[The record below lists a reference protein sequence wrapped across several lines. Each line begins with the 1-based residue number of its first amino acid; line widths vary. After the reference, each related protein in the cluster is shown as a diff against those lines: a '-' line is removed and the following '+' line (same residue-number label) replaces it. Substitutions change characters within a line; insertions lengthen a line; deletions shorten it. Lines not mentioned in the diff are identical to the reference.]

1 MSAVFKVLITRKGV
15 GSDELMNQPEVMKV
29 LRCECNYSFK
39 TNLLVKAKEFRFKL
53 KQESV
58 NIPT

>member
-29 LRCECNYSFK
+29 LR
-39 TNLLVKAKEFRFKL
+39 
-53 KQESV
+53 
-58 NIPT
+58 